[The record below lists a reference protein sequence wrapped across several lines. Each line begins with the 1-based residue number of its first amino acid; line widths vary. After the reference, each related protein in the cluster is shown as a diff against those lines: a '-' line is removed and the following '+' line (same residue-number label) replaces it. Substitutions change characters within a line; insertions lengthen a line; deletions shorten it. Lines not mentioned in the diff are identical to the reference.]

1 MDRVV
6 ANVNGEIILLSDVR
20 KRIEL
25 VKRLAGPDEGAIPPG
40 RLSERAVLS
49 SMVDEKVIAHYAKE
63 SNVTVKESEVDQ
75 AIDRVLEGNSITYD
89 QLEQA
94 LKAQGMSME
103 DYREKMREQMLTRK
117 ISSLEVTG
125 VNVTEEEARAYYER
139 NRKMFLDPP
148 EEKIRASHIVLLA
161 SPEGDPENY
170 RSAKRKIRELL
181 EEIKN
186 GADFAHVAKKE
197 SQDGAA
203 KNGGDLGWFTRG
215 TMVPAFEEAAF
226 ALEKGEVGGPVATR
240 YGFHLIMVT
249 DRIKPKPAPFEKV
262 REKVLAVMSEEAF
275 RKKRDAWLER
285 LRSQAYIEILY

>member
-1 MDRVV
+1 M

-40 RLSERAVLS
+40 RLSERTVLS

-63 SNVTVKESEVDQ
+63 SNVTVKEGEVDQ

-89 QLEQA
+89 QFEQA
-94 LKAQGMSME
+94 LKAQGMSMD
-103 DYREKMREQMLTRK
+103 DYREKMREQMLSRK

-139 NRKMFLDPP
+139 NRKMFMDPP
-148 EEKIRASHIVLLA
+148 KEKIRASHIVLLA
-161 SPEGDPENY
+161 SQEGDPKNY
-170 RSAKRKIRELL
+170 RKAKQKIRELL
-181 EEIKN
+181 ERIKN
-186 GADFAHVAKKE
+186 GADFAEVAKKE

-215 TMVPAFEEAAF
+215 SMVPAFEEAAF
-226 ALEKGEVGGPVATR
+226 ALDTGEVGGPAVTR
-240 YGFHLIMVT
+240 YGFHLIKVT
-249 DRIKPKPAPFEKV
+249 DRIEPRPLPFDEVKEKV
-262 REKVLAVMSEEAF
+262 MALMREEAF
-275 RKKRDAWLER
+275 QKKKDAWLDR